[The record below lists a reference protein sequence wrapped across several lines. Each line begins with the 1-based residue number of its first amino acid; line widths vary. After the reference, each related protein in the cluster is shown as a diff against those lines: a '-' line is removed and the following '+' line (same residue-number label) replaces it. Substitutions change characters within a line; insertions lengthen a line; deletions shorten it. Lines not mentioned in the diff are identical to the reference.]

1 MEAPA
6 TTVLLLASVAGLW
19 ARRDFGLAL
28 FAGAVLAGLAEG
40 VLLPLGALALGAF
53 ALGAWFHGT
62 GRGGWPLWV
71 ALSFGAAA
79 LSLHVVPGFEG
90 WIALGPVSIGAGAP
104 YEKWLSLDKTGVGVL
119 LVGLALPAI
128 WGRRD
133 WPGMLRG
140 AAPFLILTPL
150 ILAVLGLASGAI
162 RWDFTPVPVFFQW
175 AALNLLTTCVA
186 EEALFRGLL
195 QTRLVVAATAR
206 GLSPHPAILV
216 ASLVFGLAHFP
227 GGPGLVALAT
237 AAGLCYGYAYHRTGR
252 LEAAILAHFALN
264 AAHFLLFT
272 YPFPAD
278 ALAAPDVS
286 LPVPLAPG

>member
-6 TTVLLLASVAGLW
+6 TSVLLLASVAGLW
-19 ARRDFGLAL
+19 ARREFGLAL
-28 FAGAVLAGLAEG
+28 FAGAILAGLAEG

-53 ALGAWFHGT
+53 ALGAWFYGSD
-62 GRGGWPLWV
+62 RGGWPLWV
-71 ALSFGAAA
+71 ALLVGAAA
-79 LSLHVVPGFEG
+79 LSLHVAPGFEG
-90 WIALGPVSIGAGAP
+90 WIALGPVSVGEGAP
-104 YEKWLSLDKTGVGVL
+104 YGKWLSLDKTGVGVL

-150 ILAVLGLASGAI
+150 VLAVLGLASGAI

-175 AALNLLTTCVA
+175 AALNLLSTCVA

-195 QTRLVVAATAR
+195 QTRLVAAATAR

-278 ALAAPDVS
+278 ALAAQDLS
-286 LPVPLAPG
+286 LPVPLALG